1 MPISVNL
8 SWMDF
13 YDNGMMDWLRE
24 EFESPAEEEVTL
36 RYEITETSYAALEE
50 NRQNI
55 LKILRSQGN
64 KIMLDDF
71 GSGYSSFSMLQ
82 NYEFDILKLD
92 MGFVRKIEENEKVR
106 KIIRAVVDMSHS
118 IGIEVV
124 AEGVETI
131 GQLDYLK
138 GIGCDYIQGYY
149 FSRPLPEQD
158 FEAMLDEA
166 DKAEK
171 LG

>member
-1 MPISVNL
+1 
-8 SWMDF
+8 
-13 YDNGMMDWLRE
+13 
-24 EFESPAEEEVTL
+24 
-36 RYEITETSYAALEE
+36 
-50 NRQNI
+50 
-55 LKILRSQGN
+55 
-64 KIMLDDF
+64 MLDDF

-92 MGFVRKIEENEKVR
+92 MGFVRKIEKNEKVR

-124 AEGVETI
+124 AEGVETKE
-131 GQLDYLK
+131 QLDYLK
-138 GIGCDYIQGYY
+138 GISCDYIQGYY

-158 FEAMLDEA
+158 FETMLNQA

-171 LG
+171 IG